1 MSAKIAM
8 SPYWFTLPWPPVSWY
23 GVELIVR
30 VPVVFC
36 IMSQLSVF
44 L

>member
-1 MSAKIAM
+1 
-8 SPYWFTLPWPPVSWY
+8 VSWY